1 MARTLRFGV
10 SLRPDADPAAEARH
24 AESVGFDLVTFMD
37 HLPGARPSHETWTAV
52 AWAAAA
58 TERIKVGTNVLGLPY
73 RSPAVTAKMAATLQ
87 TLSGGRLVLGL
98 GAGGSNAEFAAF
110 GLPVRGARAKIDAFE
125 EGLEIIRR
133 LWAGEPVTFRGD
145 HYVVQD
151 AVISPAPDP
160 PISIWLGSYG
170 PRSLALAGR
179 VADGWIPSYRYAP
192 PDRWPAMR
200 DRVRK
205 AAEEAGRDPDE
216 LDYAYNI
223 GVRVDERAE
232 ARPGMIAG
240 SPDHVV
246 AELKPLLDMGVTFPI
261 IWTAGEGQEQR
272 DRLAAEVLP
281 TLRDLP

>member
-1 MARTLRFGV
+1 MANGLRFGV

-24 AESVGFDLVTFMD
+24 AESVGFDLVTLMD
-37 HLPGARPSHETWTAV
+37 HLPGSRPSHETWTALV
-52 AWAAAA
+52 WAAAA
-58 TERIKVGTNVLGLPY
+58 TERIRVGTNVLGLPY
-73 RSPAVTAKMAATLQ
+73 RHPAVTAKMAETLHR
-87 TLSGGRLVLGL
+87 LSGGRLVLGL

-133 LWAGEPVTFRGD
+133 LWTGEPVTFRGD
-145 HYVVQD
+145 HYSVQD
-151 AVISPAPDP
+151 AVISPTPEP
-160 PISIWLGSYG
+160 PIPIWLGSYG
-170 PRSLALAGR
+170 PRSLALTGR

-205 AAEEAGRDPDE
+205 AAEEAGRDPDS
-216 LDYAYNI
+216 LDYAYNL

-246 AELKPLLDMGVTFPI
+246 DELVPLIRMGVTFPI
-261 IWTAGEGQEQR
+261 IWTAGEGTEQR
-272 DRLAAEVLP
+272 ERLAAEVLP
-281 TLRDLP
+281 AARAA